1 MGRQLSAEFI
11 EKTGLVTVPQVENLK
26 QRTRPADMSHPA
38 GMTYQ
43 RVSDDRM
50 KLEMNPY
57 VDVTNGR
64 WKKQK

>member
-26 QRTRPADMSHPA
+26 QRTRPADMSHAA
-38 GMTYQ
+38 GVTYQ
-43 RVSDDRM
+43 RVSDRT